1 MVMMVDCLV
10 FFVMVD
16 DDDDDD
22 DAFFVLVDLPLIFFA
37 DAAFAFA
44 LAMVML
50 GSEALCWDG

>member
-1 MVMMVDCLV
+1 MMVDCLV
-10 FFVMVD
+10 FFVMV

-44 LAMVML
+44 LAMVMV